1 LTTGARPS
9 PVTRRKTRKEP
20 NHADHDTR

>member
-9 PVTRRKTRKEP
+9 PVTRRKTRKEL